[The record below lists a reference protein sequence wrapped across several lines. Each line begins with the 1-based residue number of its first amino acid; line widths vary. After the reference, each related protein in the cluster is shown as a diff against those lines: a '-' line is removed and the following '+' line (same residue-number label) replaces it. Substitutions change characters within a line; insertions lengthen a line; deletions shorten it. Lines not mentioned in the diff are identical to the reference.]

1 MSYQIEQ
8 KIGRNIYVY
17 EVTGYWDKEKKQSR
31 QKRKYL
37 GKKDLE
43 TGKIVNKSEQTTVK
57 MVCDFGCAFL
67 VHEVIKHSGIKETI
81 ESVFSS
87 FSSMIIKLIVF
98 DVIESEPLYLFQK
111 WHEGIYGYK
120 KSKCSS
126 QDMSDFTLKL
136 SKMEYQRELFI
147 QRWVKHQKDD
157 RGIFFDITSFS
168 SYSNLIDIVE
178 WGYNRDGEKLPQV
191 NFGILLG
198 FPSNLPLLY
207 SVHQSSISDVTT
219 LKNISAKLDALNLK
233 NITLVLDRG
242 FYSQAN
248 IVEMH
253 NSFENFIIPMPFSTK
268 ISLEILEICKNIS
281 SSKNIFFHN
290 KKAIFYYK
298 HKFYIQEKEVY
309 SHLFFD
315 EERRS
320 RELSKF
326 MAKIAE
332 IEEDLNKI
340 DFKLVDDA
348 NSYLKEKYK
357 NDHKYFTVYPLK
369 NSIECSR
376 NHENMATIID
386 RMGKMILLTKQDMDK
401 EKVLD
406 LYKDRESVE
415 HCFDI
420 LKNEMNHSRL
430 RVKSRQAMEGR
441 LFLVFLGIIV
451 RKYIANIMKEKN
463 LYKKMTYKEMLM
475 ELRKIKSIRMVNNKT
490 HLTEISKKQKLILK
504 AFNVKIPAGQTTA
517 LN

>member
-8 KIGRNIYVY
+8 KIGPHIYLY

-37 GKKDLE
+37 GKKDPL
-43 TGKIVNKSEQTTVK
+43 TGKIINKSDQYKVK
-57 MVCDFGCAFL
+57 MVCDYGCAFL
-67 VHEVIKHSGIKETI
+67 VNEVIKQSGIKDCI

-87 FSSMIIKLIVF
+87 YSSMIIKLIVF
-98 DVIESEPLYLFQK
+98 DVIESEPLYLFQS
-111 WHEGIYGYK
+111 WHENIYGYK

-136 SKMEYQRELFI
+136 SEMEYQRELFI

-178 WGYNRDGEKLPQV
+178 WGYNRDGEKLPQI

-198 FPSNLPLLY
+198 FPSDLPLLY
-207 SVHQSSISDVTT
+207 SVHQGSISDVTT
-219 LKNISAKLDALNLK
+219 LKNISAKLDALNL
-233 NITLVLDRG
+233 NEITLVLDRG

-253 NSFENFIIPMPFSTK
+253 NSFDNFIIPMPFTTK
-268 ISLEILEICKNIS
+268 ISLDLLDKCNKVT
-281 SSKNIFFHN
+281 SSKNLFYHN

-298 HKFYIQEKEVY
+298 YKFDIKGKVVY
-309 SHLFFD
+309 SHIFFD
-315 EERRS
+315 EARRS
-320 RELSKF
+320 RELSNF
-326 MAKIAE
+326 MNKISQV
-332 IEEDLNKI
+332 EEDLKEKI
-340 DFKLVDDA
+340 FNSTEEA
-348 NSYLKEKYK
+348 NMYLKENYSH
-357 NDHKYFTVYPLK
+357 DHRYFNIFPVKKGIKCGRDHDKMSET
-369 NSIECSR
+369 
-376 NHENMATIID
+376 ID
-386 RMGKMILLTKQDMDK
+386 RMGKMILLTKLDMDK

-430 RVKSRQAMEGR
+430 RVKSRKAMEGR
-441 LFLVFLGIIV
+441 LFLVFLGMII

-463 LYKKMTYKEMLM
+463 IYKKMTYKEMLM
-475 ELRKIKSIRMVNNKT
+475 ELRKLKSIRMVNNKT
-490 HLTEISKKQKLILK
+490 HLTEISKKQKSIFK
-504 AFNVKIPAGQTTA
+504 AFGIKIPNGDKTA
-517 LN
+517 LD